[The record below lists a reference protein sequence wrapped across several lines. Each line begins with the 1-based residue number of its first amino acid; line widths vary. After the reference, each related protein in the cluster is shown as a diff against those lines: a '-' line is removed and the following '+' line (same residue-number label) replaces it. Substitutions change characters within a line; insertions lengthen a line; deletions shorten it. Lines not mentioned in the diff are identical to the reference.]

1 MGVKQNS
8 YLMSFEVFIM
18 IFFLLTYPSNEEG
31 SAARHNDDETSAVAE
46 SMPMRFT
53 AVIMF

>member
-1 MGVKQNS
+1 VLEDNS
-8 YLMSFEVFIM
+8 YLMSFEVSIM
-18 IFFLLTYPSNEEG
+18 IFLSTYPSKEEG

>member
-1 MGVKQNS
+1 
-8 YLMSFEVFIM
+8 M
-18 IFFLLTYPSNEEG
+18 IFFLSTYPSNDEG

>member
-1 MGVKQNS
+1 
-8 YLMSFEVFIM
+8 M
-18 IFFLLTYPSNEEG
+18 IFFLRLTYPSNDEV
-31 SAARHNDDETSAVAE
+31 SAVRHNDDETSAGVE

>member
-1 MGVKQNS
+1 MA
-8 YLMSFEVFIM
+8 YLILFEVFFSSSS
-18 IFFLLTYPSNEEG
+18 FFCLSTYPSNEEG
-31 SAARHNDDETSAVAE
+31 SAARHSDDETSAVAE

>member
-1 MGVKQNS
+1 MWRN
-8 YLMSFEVFIM
+8 YLISLK
-18 IFFLLTYPSNEEG
+18 FFFCNDFFSSSYPSNDEV

>member
-1 MGVKQNS
+1 MGVEKCLILFLLKFSND
-8 YLMSFEVFIM
+8 
-18 IFFLLTYPSNEEG
+18 FFLSTYPSNDEG
-31 SAARHNDDETSAVAE
+31 SAARHSDEETSAVAE

>member
-1 MGVKQNS
+1 VWKN
-8 YLMSFEVFIM
+8 YLISLKYCNDFL
-18 IFFLLTYPSNEEG
+18 FFSSSLTYPSNDEV

>member
-1 MGVKQNS
+1 
-8 YLMSFEVFIM
+8 MSFEVSIM
-18 IFFLLTYPSNEEG
+18 IFFLYIPLVFFTYPSKDEG
-31 SAARHNDDETSAVAE
+31 SAARHNDEETSAVAE